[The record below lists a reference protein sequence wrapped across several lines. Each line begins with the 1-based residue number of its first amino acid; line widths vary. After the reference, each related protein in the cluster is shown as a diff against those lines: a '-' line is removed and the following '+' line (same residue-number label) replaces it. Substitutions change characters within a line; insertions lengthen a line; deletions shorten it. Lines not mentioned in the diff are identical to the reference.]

1 MVEQLKE
8 QEEAKHDAWNP
19 PLVSEQKNEVE
30 KKQSFGWLPLNDAS
44 LASYLQKQKEKG
56 KTLSPADEKLLE
68 GCKHVRKQERQ
79 ASLFASSGEFY
90 RMCKKGFPAHDEKNE
105 VEKKQSFGWLP
116 EKKASLASY
125 LQKQKEQ
132 SQLLSQAH
140 ELFLK
145 GLKHYN
151 VGCVNFLK

>member
-1 MVEQLKE
+1 M
-8 QEEAKHDAWNP
+8 
-19 PLVSEQKNEVE
+19 
-30 KKQSFGWLPLNDAS
+30 
-44 LASYLQKQKEKG
+44 
-56 KTLSPADEKLLE
+56 SPADEKLLE
-68 GCKHVRKQERQ
+68 GCKHVRKQEQQ
-79 ASLFASSGEFY
+79 ASSFASSWEFY

-105 VEKKQSFGWLP
+105 AEKKQSFGWLP

-132 SQLLSQAH
+132 GQLLSQAH
-140 ELFLK
+140 EQFLK